1 MNVFNSVFNSTFLT
15 ERQLEVYIRRRR
27 GESLAEI
34 AKELGT
40 TRSNVCALEKA
51 ARKNIE
57 RAYNTIKLVESLLY
71 KSVVTVPPGTD
82 LYDIPGI
89 IYRKADELGI
99 KIQMSG
105 PMLLKYIVE
114 HCSDKLRNRQVL
126 REITIGID
134 ENGSLA
140 IL

>member
-1 MNVFNSVFNSTFLT
+1 MFNSTFLT
-15 ERQLEVYIRRRR
+15 ERQLEVYIRRKR
-27 GESLAEI
+27 GESLAKI

-51 ARKNIE
+51 ARRNIE

-71 KSVVTVPPGTD
+71 KSVVTVPSGTD

-89 IYRKADELGI
+89 IYRRADELGI

-126 REITIGID
+126 GEITIGID
-134 ENGSLA
+134 QNGSIVVL
-140 IL
+140 

>member
-1 MNVFNSVFNSTFLT
+1 MNSFNNTFLT
-15 ERQLEVYIRRRR
+15 ERQLEVFIRRRR

-34 AKELGT
+34 AEKLGT

-51 ARKNIE
+51 AKRNIE
-57 RAYNTIKLVESLLY
+57 RAYNTVKLVESLLY
-71 KSVVTVPPGTD
+71 KSIVSIPPGTD

-89 IYRKADELGI
+89 IYRKADQLGI

-105 PMLLKYIVE
+105 PLLLKYIVE

-126 REITIGID
+126 REIKIGID
-134 ENGSLA
+134 ESGSLT